1 MKTII
6 TISLSLCFMATTCGQ
21 DVLTQQRILQYC
33 LNLEDVRVLNDPVT
47 IDGAER
53 FAMAAQEFL
62 SDGLQLSVGDIHVSI
77 LSRDDL
83 FFNIIDQFISV
94 SKLEITS
101 VNAVVELF
109 CTDRSHFYIVLKGRN
124 DFQEIMDSEITQ
136 K

>member
-6 TISLSLCFMATTCGQ
+6 AISLSLCFMATTCGQ

-62 SDGLQLSVGDIHVSI
+62 SDGLQLSVGDIPVSI

-101 VNAVVELF
+101 DNAVVELF